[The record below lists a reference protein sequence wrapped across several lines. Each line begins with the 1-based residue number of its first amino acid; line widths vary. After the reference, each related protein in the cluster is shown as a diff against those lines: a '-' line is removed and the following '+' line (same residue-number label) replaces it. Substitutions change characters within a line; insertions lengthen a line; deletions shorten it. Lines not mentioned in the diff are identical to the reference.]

1 MMEKQKK
8 KKKKIDFKYNPKDFF
23 LDRDDYSMWSE
34 DKEESFDKEEW
45 FHKKESED
53 LPSMPPLVG
62 DEGEVKLEPEET
74 IDEIVRIHHQ
84 KITGKGLKILTP
96 NKLFSRFPIL
106 LAQIKAGN
114 YSCELK
120 NEIRQIQYLLYQHNK
135 ITKKICNKIIKSL

>member
-1 MMEKQKK
+1 
-8 KKKKIDFKYNPKDFF
+8 
-23 LDRDDYSMWSE
+23 MWSE

-84 KITGKGLKILTP
+84 NITGKGLKILTP
-96 NKLFSRFPIL
+96 SKLFTRLPIL
-106 LAQIKAGN
+106 LAQL
-114 YSCELK
+114 SW
-120 NEIRQIQYLLYQHNK
+120 
-135 ITKKICNKIIKSL
+135 KKKWL

>member
-1 MMEKQKK
+1 MIEKKE

-62 DEGEVKLEPEET
+62 DEGELKLEPEET
-74 IDEIVRIHHQ
+74 VDEIVRIHHQ

-96 NKLFSRFPIL
+96 SKLFTRLPIL

-114 YSCELK
+114 YSCELNK
-120 NEIRQIQYLLYQHNK
+120 KSDKYQHN
-135 ITKKICNKIIKSL
+135 ISVIKSLKQFETK